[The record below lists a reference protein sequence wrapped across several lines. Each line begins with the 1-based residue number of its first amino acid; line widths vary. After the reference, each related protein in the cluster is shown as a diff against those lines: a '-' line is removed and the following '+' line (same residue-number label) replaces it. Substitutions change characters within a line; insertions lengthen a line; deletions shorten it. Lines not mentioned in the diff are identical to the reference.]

1 MTLSDRSRRISTLCT
16 ANKKKRGRA
25 ETIPKVPKRHPGGDR
40 KRPEAGVVEGPRAY
54 RRVPRGLTPET
65 SPGGSSRQPDRGES
79 QSRVGPTQREDEYY
93 YLGLSQREIQ
103 NNNKLLGPYK
113 TG

>member
-1 MTLSDRSRRISTLCT
+1 MTEVGEYQLYVQPT
-16 ANKKKRGRA
+16 KKRGRA
-25 ETIPKVPKRHPGGDR
+25 ETIPKVPRRHPGGDR
-40 KRPEAGVVEGPRAY
+40 KQPEAGVVEGPRAY
-54 RRVPRGLTPET
+54 RRVPT

-93 YLGLSQREIQ
+93 YSGLSQREIQ